1 MTTLTMRRLVGT
13 AALVAC
19 ALTGALAPTAASA
32 LTYTDLVIFGDSLS
46 DTGNLS
52 LATGGA
58 APGTAQPYYQGRFS
72 NGLIWT
78 DYLATGLG
86 LAGDAASYQLGG
98 NNYAYAGART
108 GGVDPVQGIPG
119 LAAQVVGIW
128 GSTHLAAD
136 PNALYVLV
144 GGGNDMR
151 DARSVVGGNATTRQA
166 DAQAAINNLY
176 VSMGYLA
183 SKGAKNVLISNLPNL
198 GYSFE
203 AFALGLTAESAD
215 ASARFN
221 SLIGGLEAFGDSLG
235 MDVDVLDMDGVLNQ
249 VRANPGA
256 YGVTNVNLPCAGF
269 TGSTVF
275 GPATSCSTSLFSD
288 GFHPSNLGHQIIAQ
302 AAFSA
307 LNVTAVPEP
316 ESIALML
323 AGLGIVGAVVRRRR
337 ALHA

>member
-58 APGTAQPYYQGRFS
+58 SPGTAQPYYQGRFS

-78 DYLATGLG
+78 DYLAAGLG
-86 LAGDAASYQLGG
+86 LAGDAAPYQLGG

-108 GGVDPVQGIPG
+108 GGVDPIQGIPG

-128 GSTHLAAD
+128 GATHVAAD

-151 DARSVVGGNATTRQA
+151 DARSAVGGDATTRQA
-166 DAQAAINNLY
+166 DAQAAVNNLY
-176 VSMGYLA
+176 ASMGYLA

-203 AFALGLTAESAD
+203 AF
-215 ASARFN
+215 N
-221 SLIGGLEAFGDSLG
+221 SLIGGLEAYGDSLG

-249 VRANPGA
+249 VRANPSA

-269 TGSTVF
+269 AGSTVF

-288 GFHPSNLGHQIIAQ
+288 ALHPSNLGHQIIAQ

-307 LNVTAVPEP
+307 LSVTAVPEP